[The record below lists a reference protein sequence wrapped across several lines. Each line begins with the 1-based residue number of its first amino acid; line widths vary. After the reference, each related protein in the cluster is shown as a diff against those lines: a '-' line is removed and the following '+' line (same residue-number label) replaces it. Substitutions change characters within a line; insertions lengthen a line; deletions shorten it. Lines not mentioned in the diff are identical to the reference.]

1 MFALI
6 KDNVVVQYPYS
17 ISTFR
22 KDNPSV
28 SLPLNPK
35 KHQLED
41 QGIYEV
47 AESIIPVAEISQIVE
62 EKTPTLQDGVWTRT
76 WVIRDATEI
85 ELSMAKQKVKDDVVQ
100 ATQLRLDT
108 FAQTRGYDGILSAAT
123 YATSTV
129 PKFQA
134 EGQYC
139 VEARDAT
146 WNKLYEMLA
155 EVEAGTRPMPNSFAD
170 VEPELPVLNWPN

>member
-1 MFALI
+1 MYALI
-6 KDNVVVQYPYS
+6 KNNQVDKYPYW
-17 ISTFR
+17 ISDFL
-22 KDNPSV
+22 KDHPNI
-28 SLPLNPK
+28 SLPMTPTK
-35 KHQLED
+35 EQLES
-41 QGIYEV
+41 QGLFEVQDVGSPVVDYTQV
-47 AESIIPVAEISQIVE
+47 AEEV
-62 EKTPTLQDGVWTRT
+62 TPTLQDGVWTKT
-76 WVIRDATEI
+76 WNVRAATET
-85 ELSMAKQKVKDDVVQ
+85 EQTAAKEKIKNGIVE
-100 ATQLRLDT
+100 ATQRRLDQ
-108 FAQTRGYDGILSAAT
+108 FAQTRGYDGILSAST

-129 PKFQA
+129 PKFQI